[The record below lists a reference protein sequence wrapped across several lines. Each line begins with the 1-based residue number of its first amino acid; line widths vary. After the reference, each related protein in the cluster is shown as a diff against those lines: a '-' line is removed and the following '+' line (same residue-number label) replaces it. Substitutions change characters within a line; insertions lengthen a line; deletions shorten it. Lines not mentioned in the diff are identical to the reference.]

1 MREKVQTRV
10 IEGKG
15 GIVRGGEEGGGGKR
29 RCIDKTEEF
38 DRGRPW
44 QGAHNVH
51 LSGNGGH

>member
-1 MREKVQTRV
+1 M
-10 IEGKG
+10 
-15 GIVRGGEEGGGGKR
+15 RGGEERGGGGGKR